1 VSGGLRDAEEAVIG
15 AADLTA
21 DLAADLAGEL
31 DDVDARAI
39 TTLRLLAADM
49 VQAANSGHP
58 GMPMGCAPLAWVLWS
73 RHLRHDPT
81 DPHWPDRDRFVLSAG
96 HGSALQYGLLHLFG
110 YDLPLRQ
117 LRDFRRLG
125 SATPGHPEQGHTPG
139 VETTTGPLGQGLATA
154 VGLALAERMHNARSG
169 PAVDHH
175 TYVIAGDGCLME
187 GISHEA
193 ASLAGHLGLGRLI
206 VAYDDNNI
214 TIDGPAGQ
222 SCSDDASARFAAYG
236 WHTVTVT
243 DGNDLDAIDRAII
256 EAKAD
261 PRPSLIAVRTLI
273 GYGAPGV
280 EGTPAAHGSPLG
292 PARLAATRARFG
304 WPDEAFHVPDDV
316 RARGQ
321 ELAARG
327 ADQHRAWRRERFPA
341 RPVLD
346 LSPAVEAALSQIPVG
361 TARATR
367 QTSAKVLQALGPVL
381 PELVGGSADL
391 AGSTGTDGLAGQAVD
406 RDDFSG
412 STVHFGIRE
421 HAMAAVVNGLA
432 LHGLRPFGS
441 TFLVFSDYLRPAL
454 RMSALMRL
462 PVIYIFTHDSVA
474 VGEDGPTH
482 QPIEQ
487 LESLRLIPGLAVI
500 RPADDAETVE
510 AWRAALRRNDGPTA
524 LILSRQ
530 ALDPLG
536 PCAPG
541 AVAETGARVVGPVT
555 DDPRVTILASG
566 SEVGLAV
573 AAATD
578 LGAAGIATRVVSVPW
593 RERFTSIDEARRGQ
607 VLGRPQVVLAVEAGV
622 PDGWTEL
629 TGARRRVLGISGFGA
644 SGPGEQVRAHLGL
657 TVEALTGLA
666 RAELARAELARAE
679 LARAELGASET
690 GRSEASRE
698 Q

>member
-1 VSGGLRDAEEAVIG
+1 VSGLLNDTGATAIEAG
-15 AADLTA
+15 
-21 DLAADLAGEL
+21 DLAADLIPDL
-31 DDVDARAI
+31 DDVDARAV

-73 RHLRHDPT
+73 RHLRHDPA
-81 DPHWPDRDRFVLSAG
+81 DPQWPDRDRFVLSAG

-110 YDLPLRQ
+110 YPLPLSELRAFRQ
-117 LRDFRRLG
+117 LG
-125 SATPGHPEQGHTPG
+125 SATPGHPERGHTPG

-154 VGLALAERMHNARSG
+154 VGLALAERMLNARSG
-169 PAVDHH
+169 PVVDHH

-193 ASLAGHLGLGRLI
+193 ASLAGQLQLGRLI

-214 TIDGPAGQ
+214 TIDGPAQQ
-222 SCSDDASARFAAYG
+222 SCSDDATARFAAYG

-243 DGNDLDAIDRAII
+243 DGNDLDEIDRAII

-261 PRPSLIAVRTLI
+261 PRPSLIAVRTVI
-273 GYGAPGV
+273 GFGAPGF
-280 EGTPAAHGSPLG
+280 EGTSAAHGSPLG

-316 RARGQ
+316 RRRGQ

-327 ADQHRAWRRERFPA
+327 TEQHRAWQQNQVPTPPA
-341 RPVLD
+341 LEPAQLAFE
-346 LSPAVEAALSQIPVG
+346 LSPAVEAALTQIPVG
-361 TARATR
+361 SARATR
-367 QTSAKVLQALGPVL
+367 QASAAVLHALSTVL

-391 AGSTGTDGLAGQAVD
+391 AGSTGTDGLAGSAVD
-406 RDDFSG
+406 RTDFGG

-421 HAMAAVVNGLA
+421 HAMAAVLNGLA
-432 LHGLRPFGS
+432 QHGLRPFGS

-454 RMSALMRL
+454 RMSALMQL

-510 AWRAALRRNDGPTA
+510 AWRAALRRSDGPTA

-536 PCAPG
+536 PCPPG
-541 AVAETGARVVGPVT
+541 ELAAFGARVVGRSP
-555 DDPRVTILASG
+555 DEPRVTILASG
-566 SEVGLAV
+566 SEVGLAL
-573 AAATD
+573 AAAAELD
-578 LGAAGIATRVVSVPW
+578 AAGIATRVVSVPW
-593 RERFTSIDEARRGQ
+593 RERFSSLNEARRDQ
-607 VLGRPQVVLAVEAGV
+607 ILGGAQIVLAVEAGV
-622 PDGWTEL
+622 ADGWTAL
-629 TGARRRVLGISGFGA
+629 TGARRRVLGIDGFGA
-644 SGPGEQVRAHLGL
+644 SGPGKQVYAQLGL
-657 TVEALTGLA
+657 TVAALTGLA
-666 RAELARAELARAE
+666 WAELSRN
-679 LARAELGASET
+679 
-690 GRSEASRE
+690 EASRK